1 MKKGNLLQFDT
12 LKEKPKIRNIAW
24 LTAAFVVSYTLMVVL
39 GVNPRLI
46 MFFLLAYLFAVFVML
61 IMAFIKQLRYNPYSY
76 NTIYYTGFALFDLSV
91 IISQCYLIRMLGENT
106 LQEEHLLMNMFF
118 FLVDSAQTFM
128 IYSLPFILIFSAALL
143 YSNFMLIRKEG
154 AKFVNYLGMILA
166 VLMVGGEAYLIFG
179 NMYYSGSHLAVMLR
193 SIFVNVFS
201 AVYLY
206 YECMIIGTIVANL
219 CVISYEPERNQDF
232 IIILGCGLMADGTV
246 TPLLKGRADKA
257 IEFYR
262 QQIEENGKAAILI
275 PSGGQGNDEIISEA
289 QSVKNYLLTQGI
301 PEENIILEDKSHDT
315 YENML
320 FSRNIIESIK
330 KDANVIFATTKYH
343 IFRSGLK
350 ARQVKMKATG
360 IGAHTTWY
368 FWPNATVREF
378 VGILTEHRGKQAL
391 ILGSMIIIYTLG
403 TVLAYMI

>member
-1 MKKGNLLQFDT
+1 MKNGNLIQFDT
-12 LKEKPKIRNIAW
+12 LTVKPKVRNIAW
-24 LTAAFVVSYTLMVVL
+24 LSAAFALLYTVMVFT

-46 MFFLLAYLFAVFVML
+46 MFFLLAYLFAVLVML
-61 IMAFIKQLRYNPYSY
+61 VWAFFQQLRYNPYSY
-76 NTIYYTGFALFDLSV
+76 NTIYYAAFSLFDLSV

-106 LQEEHLLMNMFF
+106 LKEEHLLINMFA

-128 IYSLPFILIFSAALL
+128 IYSLPFVLFFSIALF
-143 YSNFMLIRKEG
+143 YSNVMLIRKEG
-154 AKFVNYLGMILA
+154 RRLVNYLGMILA

-179 NMYYSGSHLAVMLR
+179 NMYYSGSHLAVMLW
-193 SIFVNVFS
+193 SIFINVFS

-206 YECMIIGTIVANL
+206 YECMIIGTIIACL
-219 CVISYEPERNQDF
+219 FVINYEPEKNQDF
-232 IIILGCGLMADGTV
+232 IIILGCGLFEDGTV
-246 TPLLKGRADKA
+246 TPLLKGRANKA

-262 QQIEENGKAAILI
+262 KQIEETGKAAIMI
-275 PSGGQGNDEIISEA
+275 PSGGQGDDEVISEA
-289 QSVKNYLLTQGI
+289 QAVKNYLLTQGI
-301 PEENIILEDKSHDT
+301 PEEHIVIEDQSRDT
-315 YENML
+315 HENML
-320 FSRNIIESIK
+320 FSKKIIDSIK
-330 KDANVIFATTKYH
+330 QDARVIFATTKYH

-360 IGAHTTWY
+360 IGAQTKWY

-403 TVLAYMI
+403 TVIVYMI